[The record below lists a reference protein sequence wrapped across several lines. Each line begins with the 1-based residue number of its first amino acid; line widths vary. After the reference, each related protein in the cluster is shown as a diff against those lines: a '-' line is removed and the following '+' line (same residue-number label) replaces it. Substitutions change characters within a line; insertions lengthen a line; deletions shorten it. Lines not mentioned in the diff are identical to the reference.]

1 VLDRRQATEADVE
14 LRFSRLPLSLGR
26 LRLEIEPA
34 IGAMVNDDGGYY
46 GYAGF
51 GVPWEPSPRWRLT
64 PYTGVGIYSAGRGKN
79 LGGPV
84 EFRSGL
90 EVSYRLDDRSRLG
103 LSFYHLSNGV
113 IYEVNPGGES
123 LCVVYGVRLG
133 RR

>member
-1 VLDRRQATEADVE
+1 
-14 LRFSRLPLSLGR
+14 
-26 LRLEIEPA
+26 
-34 IGAMVNDDGGYY
+34 
-46 GYAGF
+46 
-51 GVPWEPSPRWRLT
+51 
-64 PYTGVGIYSAGRGKN
+64 
-79 LGGPV
+79 V

-113 IYEVNPGGES
+113 IYDVNPGGES